1 MATVMQVTIRKWGNS
16 PAVRIPSAVMKAA
29 GLDVDATVDVSEE
42 NGVIVI
48 RPLRQNSLA
57 DLLAAITPENLHGE
71 EDFGPA
77 IGNEAL

>member
-1 MATVMQVTIRKWGNS
+1 MATFMQVTIRKWGNS

-29 GLDVDATVDVSEE
+29 GLEVDATVDVAEE

-48 RPLRQNSLA
+48 RPLRENSLA
-57 DLLAAITPENLHGE
+57 ELLAAITPENLHGE
-71 EDFGPA
+71 EDFGAA